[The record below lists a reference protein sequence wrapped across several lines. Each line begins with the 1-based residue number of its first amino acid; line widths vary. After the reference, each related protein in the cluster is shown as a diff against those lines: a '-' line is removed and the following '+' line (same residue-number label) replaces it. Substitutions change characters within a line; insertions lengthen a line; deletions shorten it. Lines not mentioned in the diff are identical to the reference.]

1 MRERKK
7 ERKKERKEHTPE
19 SVIMERTGFP
29 RKDLVIEFSALDIA
43 IGFLL
48 VPFFF
53 VCVSSGFLFFCCRIG
68 TAPKLGDEK
77 TENIGKKKERKKE
90 KQMTK
95 KTTIIVS
102 VYKCLSFLYLL
113 SVYLLAVV
121 WVVLL

>member
-48 VPFFF
+48 VPFFLCACLPVF
-53 VCVSSGFLFFCCRIG
+53 FFLLSNRNG
-68 TAPKLGDEK
+68 PQTRRRED
-77 TENIGKKKERKKE
+77 GKHWKKERKKE
-90 KQMTK
+90 R
-95 KTTIIVS
+95 KTNDKENHNYRVCI
-102 VYKCLSFLYLL
+102 
-113 SVYLLAVV
+113 
-121 WVVLL
+121 